1 MKRLRNFLA
10 ATMLG
15 AAALSPSARALDLSD
30 VWWKADE
37 SGWAAYVSHHRDT
50 IGFALLVYDAQGQPL
65 YVTGG
70 LRMFAIT
77 NPGGFQVFSGT
88 LYASTGPSYGGPFN
102 PDQVTRRV
110 VGTAI
115 FEPRSATT
123 ATLQYTID
131 GVTVTK
137 TVSRMTMQTK
147 DIGGSYRHLQ
157 RLDYPG
163 NMPDVERRAHDS
175 GQLEID
181 HDGSAIKMRFQG
193 QQSQCEYNGTYVQ
206 LGRHGEITGTY
217 ACNTGIAGAF
227 RITEVEHT
235 QRGLSGRFTTL
246 QGMPGFIRG
255 SFSAIPLS

>member
-10 ATMLG
+10 ATLLG

-37 SGWAAYVSHHRDT
+37 SGWAAYISHQRDT
-50 IGFALLVYDAQGQPL
+50 IGFALLVYDGEGKPF

-88 LYASTGPSYGGPFN
+88 LYAATGPSFGGPFN
-102 PDQVTRRV
+102 PDQVTRRA

-115 FEPRSATT
+115 FEPKSATT

-137 TVSRMTMQTK
+137 TVSRMTMEAK
-147 DIGGSYRHLQ
+147 DIGGSYQHVQRLHLQ
-157 RLDYPG
+157 G
-163 NMPDVERRAHDS
+163 NTPDAERRSMDS
-175 GQLEID
+175 GRLEVD
-181 HDGSAIKMRFQG
+181 HNGQSIKMRFLG
-193 QQSQCEYNGTYVQ
+193 AQSQCEYNGNYVQ
-206 LGRHGEITGTY
+206 MGRHGEISGWY
-217 ACNTGIAGAF
+217 ACNTGAAGAF
-227 RITEVEHT
+227 RMTEVEHT
-235 QRGLSGRFTTL
+235 TRGLSGRFATL
-246 QGMPGFIRG
+246 EGTPAFITG
-255 SFSAIPLS
+255 SFSALLFR